1 MKLICAILVAFRV
14 MFTKNILFLSQILTQ
29 AEDRVH
35 RIGQQDSVLVQYL
48 LASGT
53 ADDYLWTMVKSKLE
67 TLNQAGLSKD
77 SFSCERTTMV
87 SVSFYYV
94 LKFSR
99 ISTHLFVYLVYFLRT
114 KTKRKSMTFS
124 MTFKTWMRI

>member
-1 MKLICAILVAFRV
+1 M
-14 MFTKNILFLSQILTQ
+14 QILTQ

-99 ISTHLFVYLVYFLRT
+99 IINAFIRVSRLFSQNKDQKKIDDFFDDIQDLDADLSQVLDEVEET
-114 KTKRKSMTFS
+114 ESKRIKLS
-124 MTFKTWMRI
+124 